1 MQHAPLE
8 IFYDPMPN
16 TTAGSVQTFKE
27 TLPGGIPVVFVC
39 AKWKDREIQETLLDT
54 RFKHYKFHRLM
65 CMAGFAAFTFKI
77 DDISCKAMYGFASRR
92 DLLPY
97 VNFNSVQAQY
107 GPTVIQNI
115 TTIVC
120 SGITSTM
127 TLIID
132 EKIDKVE
139 VFKSEMVRHMNEKMQ
154 ELCLSK
160 SLTGKASSLHSGVYV
175 TGLCIEKTNTGTQFG
190 IEYTRPEDS
199 KSIFFEGRRFLMMRT
214 RCQKVTSKDLKK
226 KTDEGDDIPLISGM
240 GLHFGSWIYISN
252 KHLTAAQ
259 NSKIHID
266 VKNLNIRHD
275 RNPRLF
281 EMYEKP

>member
-1 MQHAPLE
+1 MQYAPLE
-8 IFYDPMPN
+8 IFYDAMPN
-16 TTAGSVQTFKE
+16 TTTGSVQKFKE

-39 AKWKDREIQETLLDT
+39 AKWKGAKIQETLVDT

-65 CMAGFAAFTFKI
+65 CMAGFGGFTFKI

-97 VNFNSVQAQY
+97 VKFNNVQAQY
-107 GPTVIQNI
+107 GPTAIQNI

-132 EKIDKVE
+132 EKIDKME
-139 VFKSEMVRHMNEKMQ
+139 VLKSEMVRHMNEKMQ
-154 ELCLSK
+154 EHCLSK
-160 SLTGKASSLHSGVYV
+160 SLTGKPSSLHSGVYV
-175 TGLCIEKTNTGTQFG
+175 TGLRIEKTDNGTAFE

-214 RCQKVTSKDLKK
+214 RCQKVTSKDFKK
-226 KTDEGDDIPLISGM
+226 KTSEGEDIPLISGM
-240 GLHFGSWIYISN
+240 GLHFGSWVYIHK

-259 NSKIHID
+259 NSHIHID